1 MVPSVEPPHA
11 SAESELEL
19 AQRLL
24 KQAGTSADYALSI
37 LEQLE
42 LPREAWPSCCGSSC
56 DPCVGTL
63 NRIALQVR
71 AHRVR
76 LAEAKSAE
84 QPAQLGTGTGGAEVV
99 EPAP

>member
-1 MVPSVEPPHA
+1 MAP
-11 SAESELEL
+11 SAEPSTSPPETELAL

-24 KQAGTSADYALSI
+24 KQAGTSGDYAASV

-63 NRIALQVR
+63 NRIALQIKGQR
-71 AHRVR
+71 ARI
-76 LAEAKSAE
+76 AEAKLAE
-84 QPAQLGTGTGGAEVV
+84 QQAQLGTGTGGAEVV
-99 EPAP
+99 DPAP